1 MAKKESKAPDKKVT
15 PKTPTT
21 PHPQG
26 NRFLKPSKSAP
37 LLGPNRGMK
46 SSKKKG

>member
-1 MAKKESKAPDKKVT
+1 MTKKTSKAPDKKAA
-15 PKTPTT
+15 PKAPPT

-37 LLGPNRGMK
+37 LISPNRVKG
-46 SSKKKG
+46 SKKKG